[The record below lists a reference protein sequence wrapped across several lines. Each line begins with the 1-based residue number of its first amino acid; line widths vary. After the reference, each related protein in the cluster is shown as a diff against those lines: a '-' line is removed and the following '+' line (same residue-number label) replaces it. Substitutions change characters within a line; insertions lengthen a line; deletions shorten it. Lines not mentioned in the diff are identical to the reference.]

1 MGRKVK
7 IYTDGGARGNP
18 GPAASAF
25 VVYEEEKEIFKQGD
39 YLGETTNNVAE
50 YTAVAKALE
59 FLTTQR
65 DITEVDVLL
74 DSLLVKEQLVGK
86 YKIKNENMRYF
97 ASKIKDLEKNF
108 SRVSYTHIKR
118 EGNKVADALVN
129 TTLDKVQDN

>member
-1 MGRKVK
+1 MKVK

-25 VVYEEEKEIFKQGD
+25 IVYENEKEVFKQGD

-59 FLTTQR
+59 FLTTQL
-65 DITEVDVLL
+65 DVKEVDFFL

-108 SRVSYTHIKR
+108 STVTYTHIRR
-118 EGNKVADALVN
+118 EENKAADTLVN
-129 TTLDKVQDN
+129 ATLDEAQDN

>member
-108 SRVSYTHIKR
+108 STVSYTHIKR

-129 TTLDKVQDN
+129 TTLDVQDN